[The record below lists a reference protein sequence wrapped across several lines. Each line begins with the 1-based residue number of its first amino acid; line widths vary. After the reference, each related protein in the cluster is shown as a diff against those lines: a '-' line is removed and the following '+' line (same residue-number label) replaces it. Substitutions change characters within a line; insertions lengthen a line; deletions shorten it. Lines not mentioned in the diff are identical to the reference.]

1 MIGALPDTGD
11 PVKSTSRTG
20 AMDVVVVTGM
30 VVVRM
35 VVVFIDEVDDVDDIV
50 EVVVV
55 LDVEELL
62 LPYK

>member
-1 MIGALPDTGD
+1 
-11 PVKSTSRTG
+11 
-20 AMDVVVVTGM
+20 MDVVVLTGM

-35 VVVFIDEVDDVDDIV
+35 VVVFIDEVDEVVEIV
-50 EVVVV
+50 EAVVV

>member
-1 MIGALPDTGD
+1 VTLSGALPDTGN

-20 AMDVVVVTGM
+20 AMDVVVLTGM
-30 VVVRM
+30 VVVGM
-35 VVVFIDEVDDVDDIV
+35 VVVFIDEVDEVV
-50 EVVVV
+50 EAVVV